1 MDLKLWDKIEFHYK
15 QATKYLWIQKDD
27 PNWHKDTEKG
37 LWHLLSAY
45 NMAKESEEKKHLLYA
60 RILIMMHEEFS
71 FCGCNEHNHF
81 YKYVEPAIKEYNLS
95 REIDKKE
102 PTEKEWNK
110 AKLHYDSLKYLI
122 DSTNDNEEDFY
133 RKNISLI
140 ENNEGLD
147 KFNFYDS
154 SLVSFELDRDS
165 IFLRL
170 EYCDEIICLSFENI
184 YEVNVNTDPKSDRI
198 SEFYCYKQFGF
209 ENRIVFDI
217 GFYKIVCEKISV
229 TGWKFLKKWS

>member
-1 MDLKLWDKIEFHYK
+1 MDLKLWNKIEFHYK

-60 RILIMMHEEFS
+60 RILIMMHEEFA

-81 YKYVEPAIKEYNLS
+81 CEYVEPAIKEYNLS

-133 RKNISLI
+133 RN
-140 ENNEGLD
+140 
-147 KFNFYDS
+147 
-154 SLVSFELDRDS
+154 S

-170 EYCDEIICLSFENI
+170 EYCDEIICLSFENV